1 MGRRNIPDEGWT
13 EEGALWL
20 NSLSVEDMV
29 DLKWLQEHGVEDD
42 EDQQKLDTFRESYE
56 QTAPRGVVGFGVT
69 ARRPE

>member
-1 MGRRNIPDEGWT
+1 MGRRDIPDEGWT
-13 EEGALWL
+13 EEGARWL

-56 QTAPRGVVGFGVT
+56 QATGET
-69 ARRPE
+69 WE